1 MQMVAKA
8 VHFICE
14 KCRTPQ
20 YAKNTLTR
28 LDWLHIDGERKPVM
42 ADVLS
47 CEKCNHENKV
57 YELL

>member
-14 KCRTPQ
+14 ECLTPQ
-20 YAKNTLTR
+20 YALNTLTR
-28 LDWLHIDGERKPVM
+28 LEWRYIDGERKPVM
-42 ADVLS
+42 ADMLS